1 MAITISGE
9 NNNDRIV
16 AADGV
21 IDSISG
27 FNISGIITATSFTGD
42 LTGDVTG
49 NLTGNVTGNINN
61 STLLLQTGG
70 TERARITSG
79 GQVRIANTTETVS
92 AGADDLV
99 VGTTSG
105 ERGITI
111 LSGTSSNGNIYFGD
125 TDTAG
130 VENRMGSIRYVHNG
144 NYMRFSTNGNNERLR
159 ITSGGSVNIG
169 GNFTQTT
176 YTTQITS
183 GNVNKKIGFGAAA
196 HNDLSNEGSG
206 IFFSRQ
212 SDGADGLSGIFA
224 HTNSSLGIAARTDIT
239 LHAGGSSTYGAAPER
254 VRITSS
260 GRVSIGVNHSSVQS
274 LLNVKGNND
283 DGNQTVLLRLGN
295 DSSGSGTGAAICM
308 GAGAGASSQGA
319 TIAGFYDGTG
329 TAFTVGTNASFNGST
344 TERLRITSGGTVNIG
359 GDYTSTTS
367 RLRISSFSYPETTEY
382 LAVFKAGVANGNR
395 FKNRYI
401 KIRNNYTGSAHGGV
415 PIVWEANADGSNN
428 KAYGAVVTESDGDIR
443 FLNAAATSEKAIGTD
458 LLSTISE
465 KFRINTDG
473 TSLFTGN
480 EIKLYNATN
489 NSNTYFYAQNTGAG
503 NAGVRMKNGSGEW
516 TIIAN
521 DSLRFRDEDGNT
533 DRLNITSNGDVGIG
547 TVTPTNS
554 TGYKTLSIKGGI
566 GGQIE
571 LSGDSVKNYIWTT
584 TSAMNVAAGY
594 IGGSGYQLKV
604 YTDGGGTSTERVRI
618 EDGIV
623 SILDDT
629 NAYYKPELRIKNTY
643 HGGYGGAIIFTGE
656 ESNGTEYTQARIR
669 TYGGNGAGDGTLA
682 IEAGD
687 LNEVAQFKSG
697 KMSIGG
703 LTANISGAK
712 GIEISNAATTEIRLK
727 NTNSGTGQAD
737 GFGIQKWSDNTVYLY
752 DYDQS
757 DMVFG
762 VSQSSK
768 LKIHKEG
775 RFTLSPSGNHTA
787 GNSQF
792 AVSIVQA
799 GNYAYNGSGT
809 SNYPGIHI
817 KSTSSGGGN
826 GAAIFAPD
834 GNWSLVSSNPGNKT
848 GLAMSPSS
856 TGASSAQTRL
866 FLMEDGQCI
875 LGANTFARVNQ
886 ARFNAAQLT
895 VAGGG
900 INVVPIT
907 SGTTSPQVRHTVSW
921 YHAGPNSSYSY
932 QHLVT
937 DVWGGANPTGN
948 TEYIMGGF
956 TIKGYRY
963 SPGGCSNEDIFFHN
977 WGGSMHGYSRSHRGT
992 WDPGNAAYIHSTGY
1006 VALRLL
1012 TGTYQVYDIDLY
1024 QFAVYSTRDFNVTT
1038 VTYSNNTTE

>member
-27 FNISGIITATSFTGD
+27 FNISGIITASSFTGD

-70 TERARITSG
+70 TERVRITSTG
-79 GQVRIANTTETVS
+79 NVGINETTPEAKFEVDGRIRVLDNNDATPSTGKGLEISYFNT
-92 AGADDLV
+92 ADYAD
-99 VGTTSG
+99 
-105 ERGITI
+105 I
-111 LSGTSSNGNIYFGD
+111 LSYDRGGSAYKDLYLRGNNLVFKTGTS
-125 TDTAG
+125 
-130 VENRMGSIRYVHNG
+130 
-144 NYMRFSTNGNNERLR
+144 
-159 ITSGGSVNIG
+159 
-169 GNFTQTT
+169 
-176 YTTQITS
+176 
-183 GNVNKKIGFGAAA
+183 
-196 HNDLSNEGSG
+196 
-206 IFFSRQ
+206 
-212 SDGADGLSGIFA
+212 
-224 HTNSSLGIAARTDIT
+224 
-239 LHAGGSSTYGAAPER
+239 ER
-254 VRITSS
+254 VRITSTGDIQVDNGNLHIDDNGEFAIFEQDTSLAMTNSSKISMDFASNVARIRSSHNGS
-260 GRVSIGVNHSSVQS
+260 GGNAVSRPLAFFIGSSEKLRIASGGFIGAGTQNPRRHLHIHNSATATVGFQMTNGGTGES
-274 LLNVKGNND
+274 ND
-283 DGNQTVLLRLGN
+283 SQGFQLKVGSDGHAEIAQMENSNLRIFTDGDERIRIDKDGN
-295 DSSGSGTGAAICM
+295 
-308 GAGAGASSQGA
+308 
-319 TIAGFYDGTG
+319 
-329 TAFTVGTNASFNGST
+329 
-344 TERLRITSGGTVNIG
+344 VNIG

-367 RLRISSFSYPETTEY
+367 RIRINSTSYPETTEY

-401 KIRNNYTGSAHGGV
+401 KIRNNYTGSGHGGV

-428 KAYGAVVTESDGDIR
+428 KAYGAVVTEYDGDIR

-480 EIKLYNATN
+480 EVKIYNATN

-503 NAGVRMKNGSGEW
+503 NAGIRMRNGSGDW

-521 DSLRFRDEDGNT
+521 DSLRFRDEDGST

-571 LSGDSVKNYIWTT
+571 LTGDSVKNYIWTN
-584 TSAMNVAAGY
+584 TSAMNIAAGY
-594 IGGSGYQLKV
+594 QGGSGYQLKV
-604 YTDGGGTSTERVRI
+604 YTDGGSTSTERVRI
-618 EDGIV
+618 GDGYV

-629 NAYYKPELRIKNTY
+629 AAYYKPALNIKNTA
-643 HGGYGGAIIFTGE
+643 HSAYGGAIIFTGE
-656 ESNGTEYTQARIR
+656 VSNGTEFTQARIR
-669 TYGGNGAGDGTLA
+669 TFGGTGAGDGSLA

-687 LNEVAQFKSG
+687 LNEVARFKSG
-697 KMSIGG
+697 YMTIGG
-703 LTANISGAK
+703 VNPNISAAK
-712 GIEISNAATTEIRLK
+712 GIEITNAATTEIRLK
-727 NTNSGTGQAD
+727 NSNGGTGSSD
-737 GFGIQKWSDNTVYLY
+737 GFAIQKWNNDTSYIY
-752 DYDQS
+752 EYDQS
-757 DMVFG
+757 DIVFG
-762 VSQSSK
+762 VSSQSKVK
-768 LKIHKEG
+768 LHKQG
-775 RFTLSPSGNHTA
+775 RLTLAPSGNTNG
-787 GNSQF
+787 GNTGY
-792 AVSIVQA
+792 ALSIVQD
-799 GNYAYNGSGT
+799 GNYAYNGSATGT
-809 SNYPGIHI
+809 YPGIHI
-817 KSTSSGGGN
+817 KSTSTGGGN
-826 GAAIFAPD
+826 GASIFTPD
-834 GNWSLVSSNPGNKT
+834 ASWSLYNQSGQT
-848 GLAMSPSS
+848 GLAIAPST
-856 TGASSAQTRL
+856 TGAASDKVRFFVMQN
-866 FLMEDGQCI
+866 GQVA
-875 LGANTFARVNQ
+875 LGVNTFARIDQ
-886 ARFNAAQLT
+886 AHYNDAQLT

-900 INVVPIT
+900 INIVPIT
-907 SGTTSPQVRHTVSW
+907 SGTSSPQVRHTVSW

-977 WGGSMHGYSRSHRGT
+977 WGGGMHGYSRSHRGT

-1024 QFAVYSTRDFNVTT
+1024 QFAVYTARDFNVTT